1 MEEKAINNIKEF
13 FKQKVL
19 ERIDRKILTYLA
31 FVGIATVFWFLNE
44 LSNNYTSTINYP
56 VRFSNIPKNKILV
69 SDLPK
74 RLKLNVNAYGYTL
87 LRYKLS
93 PASFPIVINLNEFG
107 QNISNPSVKKYRLQ
121 TRSIRQTVGK
131 QMPNDIE
138 VLDIFPDTILFQF
151 ANIIEKRVPIKA
163 NVNLEFAEE
172 CMLNGEISFIPDSIL
187 VKGPNN
193 ILDTLSAVYNKQ
205 QTFDGLSK
213 PLKRNVGLAE
223 IKKLSYDKKRVV
235 INLPVS
241 KFTEAQFDVIIDS
254 KNVPDSL
261 DIKTFPRMAKVKCLV
276 ALDDYDKLKANDFKI
291 DVDYSEIEKL
301 LGDKLS
307 LNLRFAPNNVK
318 SVTYSPESVEFII
331 DKSVNK

>member
-1 MEEKAINNIKEF
+1 MEEKTIDKLKELF
-13 FKQKVL
+13 TKKVL
-19 ERIDRKILTYLA
+19 DRIDRKILTYTV

-56 VRFSNIPKNKILV
+56 VRFTNIPKNKILV

-93 PASFPIVINLNEFG
+93 PASFPIVINLNDFA
-107 QNISNPSVKKYRLQ
+107 QNIGNPAIKKYRLH

-138 VLDIFPDTILFQF
+138 VLDIFPDTVLFEF
-151 ANIIEKRVPIKA
+151 ANIIEKRIPIKS
-163 NVNLEFAEE
+163 NVQLEFDDE
-172 CMLNGEISFIPDSIL
+172 CMLNGKVSFIPDS
-187 VKGPNN
+187 VTVQGPNN
-193 ILDTLSAVYNKQ
+193 IIDTLTAIYNKFQ
-205 QTFDGLSK
+205 RFDGLSK

-241 KFTEAQFDVIIDS
+241 KFTEAHFEVEVES
-254 KNVPDSL
+254 RNVPDSL
-261 DIKTFPRMAKVKCLV
+261 DLKIFPRLVKVKCLV
-276 ALDDYDKLKANDFKI
+276 ALNDYDRLKAEDFKL
-291 DVDYSEIEKL
+291 DVDYSDIEKL

-318 SVTYSPESVEFII
+318 SVNYSPESVEFII
-331 DKSVNK
+331 DKNLN